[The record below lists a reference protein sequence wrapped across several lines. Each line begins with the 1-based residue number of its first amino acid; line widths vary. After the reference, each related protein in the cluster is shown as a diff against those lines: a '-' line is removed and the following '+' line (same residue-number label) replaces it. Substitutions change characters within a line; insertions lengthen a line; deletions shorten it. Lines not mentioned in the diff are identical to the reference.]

1 MKAYE
6 HTLRYYRRHVRSRI
20 GAIAFIVILS
30 CSPAHAEPR
39 VILLRGWFGVF
50 STGLDEIAE
59 ALKAKGIR
67 AEVDSH
73 LYWKAAVAEI
83 VRERAEGKTDALVL
97 VGHSQGANNVID
109 MAWLLKEHNVSVALL
124 ITLAPYRQNP
134 VPSNV
139 MRAVNY
145 YQSSGWGEPLTA
157 EPGFQGKL
165 SNIDVESDSTV
176 SHINIDKSAHIQTEI
191 EREIAIAVKS
201 K

>member
-83 VRERAEGKTDALVL
+83 VRERAEGRPTRLCWWA
-97 VGHSQGANNVID
+97 
-109 MAWLLKEHNVSVALL
+109 
-124 ITLAPYRQNP
+124 TRRAPTT
-134 VPSNV
+134 
-139 MRAVNY
+139 
-145 YQSSGWGEPLTA
+145 SSTW
-157 EPGFQGKL
+157 PGYL
-165 SNIDVESDSTV
+165 RST
-176 SHINIDKSAHIQTEI
+176 TC
-191 EREIAIAVKS
+191 RLRC
-201 K
+201 